1 MNKDLKIV
9 ICGLGGQGILFMAK
23 ILYEMA
29 RMCGHDVLGS
39 ETHGMSQ
46 RGGSVTS
53 HVKIGDYHSPMV
65 RLGTADL
72 LLAVKAQE
80 VYASLPFLRRGG
92 KIVVN
97 APADFELDPDVARA
111 LDEKDI
117 SIFDTDATGKAM
129 ALGAPLSANLV
140 LLSAAIRSG
149 FLPSTFDLIS
159 KAVERVSPPRF
170 AENNLAAIRAGNE
183 S

>member
-1 MNKDLKIV
+1 MNKDVKIV

-29 RMCGHDVLGS
+29 RLCGHDVLGS

-80 VYASLPFLRRGG
+80 VYSSLRFLRRGG
-92 KIVVN
+92 KVVMN
-97 APADFELDPDVARA
+97 APGEFELDQGVVRA
-111 LDEKDI
+111 LEEKDI
-117 SIFDTDATGKAM
+117 SLYKADATGKAM

-140 LLSAAIRSG
+140 LLSAGIKSG
-149 FLPSTFDLIS
+149 FLPSTYDLLA

-170 AENNLAAIRAGNE
+170 AENNLAAIQAGYE
-183 S
+183 P